1 MSNLKILIERY
12 PALSACESEIRRAI
26 DALIA
31 SYEKSGKLLLCGN
44 GGSCADC
51 DHIVGEL
58 MKGFLKQ
65 RPINDSEKKKMNE
78 RYPLKND
85 VLEKLQCGFPAISLP
100 SISALNSAFNNDV
113 DPTLTYAQSA
123 FALGCEG
130 DVMIAISTSGNAKNV
145 CAAAEVA
152 RAIGMTVISLTG
164 QSGGRL
170 AAIADIAI
178 CVPETETYKVQ
189 ELHLPVYHAICAD
202 VEQHFF
208 EK

>member
-12 PALSACESEIRRAI
+12 PALAACENEIKRAT

-31 SYEKSGKLLLCGN
+31 SYEGRGKLLLCGN

-58 MKGFLKQ
+58 MKGFLKK
-65 RPINDSEKKKMNE
+65 RPISDFEKKKLNE

-85 VLEKLQCGFPAISLP
+85 VLERLQRGLPAVSLP

-113 DPTLTYAQSA
+113 DPALTYAQST

-130 DVMIAISTSGNAKNV
+130 DVMLAISTSGNAINV

-164 QSGGRL
+164 RSGGRL

-189 ELHLPVYHAICAD
+189 ELHLPVYHALCAD